1 MATPETRV
9 IVNLP
14 SYREVVEE
22 VKVEV
27 LKLVG
32 EKALEFQEEQFYAW
46 LGAQSLVAI
55 YILARRL
62 SI

>member
-14 SYREVVEE
+14 SYREVMEE
-22 VKVEV
+22 VKAEV

-32 EKALEFQEEQFYAW
+32 EKVLEFQEE
-46 LGAQSLVAI
+46 
-55 YILARRL
+55 
-62 SI
+62 